1 MLFKHQNTTVFC
13 RPLDR
18 QRVSP
23 LKTAFGW
30 SDTVQHGTFV
40 RYFLIA
46 LKKLGVKLSLMTV
59 WRLIRMD
66 DSLAN
71 LVPGLRR
78 LGSSIALLGTKSSA
92 VSQASRQ

>member
-1 MLFKHQNTTVFC
+1 MLFKHQNITVFC

-18 QRVSP
+18 ERVAP
-23 LKTAFGW
+23 LKTA
-30 SDTVQHGTFV
+30 
-40 RYFLIA
+40 
-46 LKKLGVKLSLMTV
+46 
-59 WRLIRMD
+59 D

-78 LGSSIALLGTKSSA
+78 LGSSIALLGIKSSA